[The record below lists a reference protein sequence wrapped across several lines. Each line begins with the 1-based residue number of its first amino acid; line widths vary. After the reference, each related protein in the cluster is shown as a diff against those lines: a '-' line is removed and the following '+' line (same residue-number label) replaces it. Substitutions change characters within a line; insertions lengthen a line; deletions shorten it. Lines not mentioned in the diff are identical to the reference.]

1 MNLPIRVIIAGAA
14 GRDFHDFNTVYRE
27 SELYK
32 VVAFTATQIPNIE
45 GRQYPASL
53 AGKLYPEGIPIY
65 PEDRLESL
73 ILSEKIDQVTF
84 SYSDI
89 SHSHVMHLASRV
101 LAAGASFHL
110 SGPSETMLKANKPV
124 ISVCA
129 VRTGSGKSQTSR
141 YVVQVLKTMGF
152 SRVVAV
158 RHPMPYGNLAEQA
171 VQRFARYDDFEQHK
185 CTIEEREEYEPY
197 IDMGAVIYAGVD
209 YPEILNQVE
218 AEADIIVWDGGNND
232 LPFFS
237 SDFHIVVADPHRPGH
252 ESEYHPG
259 ETNLRM
265 ADAVIINKVDTADY
279 ANVVKLQTN
288 IRAINSRATIIKA
301 ASPILVDNPDEIVGK
316 RVLIVE
322 DGPTLTHGE
331 MSYGAGVVAAEY
343 FGASAIVDP
352 RPFAVG
358 TIADTYL
365 KYPDTGEVLPAMGYG
380 DQQIADL
387 EQTINNA
394 DADLVLIATPI
405 DLGRLVNMNKP
416 NQRVRYSLQEIGQ
429 PSLTEMIRKK
439 FKPA

>member
-331 MSYGAGVVAAEY
+331 MSYGAGVVAADY

>member
-53 AGKLYPEGIPIY
+53 TGKLYPEGIPIY